1 MTKRT
6 SSVVLG
12 MIAMLFLL
20 TGAVRAQESSMDVN
34 GGLTLET
41 GLNTYSMTDLNKNL
55 TALGASN
62 VSLGWEFGAT
72 AFMQFNKVFEAD
84 LGLSYA
90 IAGSSYSVSVPYYYD
105 AYYGNGFYY
114 TTKTHTIFLPLLS
127 LSFGGRYIIDVA
139 NGFYIKP
146 GLALSLD
153 SITGGSNDAYLAS
166 TSTDYWGDVTYTY
179 TDYPVSYSG
188 STVGF
193 VPSVAMEFL
202 NSSLGWQLEAG
213 FRISKITNGTAT
225 NSYGYNYNLVA
236 LDFSGFYLKSAL
248 SIYFRSPLAPVQQ
261 EE

>member
-1 MTKRT
+1 MNNLRGEITMTKRT

-105 AYYGNGFYY
+105 AYYG
-114 TTKTHTIFLPLLS
+114 
-127 LSFGGRYIIDVA
+127 
-139 NGFYIKP
+139 
-146 GLALSLD
+146 
-153 SITGGSNDAYLAS
+153 
-166 TSTDYWGDVTYTY
+166 
-179 TDYPVSYSG
+179 
-188 STVGF
+188 
-193 VPSVAMEFL
+193 
-202 NSSLGWQLEAG
+202 
-213 FRISKITNGTAT
+213 
-225 NSYGYNYNLVA
+225 
-236 LDFSGFYLKSAL
+236 
-248 SIYFRSPLAPVQQ
+248 
-261 EE
+261 